1 MASPDTI
8 DGRWGPVHE
17 GSVGDA
23 VWALRRLRCSEQ
35 AAAGRVAAADLMAYL
50 GLSDVLDHH
59 DRAFFACRG
68 IRQGEV
74 PVRTGD
80 PCQYLYVVLGGS
92 LAVRLIETDGTERV
106 IGFQRTG
113 DTLGL
118 DGLATGHY
126 ASESVALEAGILAII
141 PLGGQ
146 GRGGQHVHRLPTF
159 VRQLLGRQIIRD
171 KATLAVMAA
180 THALARLGAFLL
192 DWHERSADDGPSFE
206 LPMSRSAIASF
217 LGVSRETI
225 SRACADLGRAG
236 IVTVRGS
243 RFTIVDADALRRT
256 AAAAMMP
263 CHHHGREALAGR
275 MKPNTEV
282 RELQAH

>member
-17 GSVGDA
+17 GIGGDA
-23 VWALRRLRCSEQ
+23 AWPPRRPRCIEQ
-35 AAAGRVAAADLMAYL
+35 AAAGRVAAADLMAFL
-50 GLSDVLDHH
+50 GLPDAPAYH
-59 DRAFFACRG
+59 DRAFFACRS

-80 PCQYLYVVLGGS
+80 PCQYLYVVIGGS
-92 LAVRLIETDGTERV
+92 LAMRIIETDGTERV
-106 IGFQRTG
+106 IGFQRAG

-126 ASESVALEAGILAII
+126 ASESVALEAGTLAII

-146 GRGGQHVHRLPTF
+146 GRGGQPAHRLPTF
-159 VRQLLGRQIIRD
+159 VCHLLGRQIIRD

-180 THALARLGAFLL
+180 THALTRLGVFLL
-192 DWHERSADDGPSFE
+192 DWHEHGADNGPSFE

-236 IVTVRGS
+236 IVTVRGN
-243 RFTIVDADALRRT
+243 RFTIVDADALHRT

-263 CHHHGREALAGR
+263 CPHHGREASAGR
-275 MKPNTEV
+275 MRLNTEV